1 MSQLQLGVHGVTLV
15 PQETGYGLLVGL
27 GVAFCA
33 VILVAI
39 RIQKAYLSEDSG
51 TSEMFMVANR
61 SVGVGLTASAVFSS
75 WMWINETV
83 FAAAMCY
90 RFGIAVPLWWA
101 TGLCFQIALMAALGV
116 LAKIRVPY
124 AHTSL
129 EIIKMRY
136 GKVGHVVF
144 IVLNLSNNV
153 FGCASMI
160 LTGSQLIYGISGMH
174 FVAATILIP
183 LGVVLYTAVGGL
195 KATFLTD
202 YIHTTVALILIM
214 YFTLSILTH
223 EAVGGLGGL
232 YDKVMATAAENY
244 IPGNFEG
251 SLLTMK
257 SKDAIIWGLI
267 LKFGNLALVVMDTAF
282 WQKSFASEVSATVPG
297 YDLAAVAIFGIP
309 WGLGTVVGLTA
320 RVIHNTPIFPS
331 YPAPFTM
338 AEVNAGLVMPY
349 TVKALIGDQGIV
361 AFFVL
366 LFMALTSTVSSSM
379 IAVSSILSF
388 DVYKNYINPKASDRR
403 LLRVSHLAVVAHA
416 AFITGV
422 SLALNYGGADMTWI
436 GYFRPI
442 MSCPGIVP
450 LALTLC
456 WSGQTTL
463 AAVLSPVLGFLTGLA
478 VWLSTAKALY
488 GTINLTTTE
497 AGLPAL
503 YGACGSFFSPAIY
516 SVLISM
522 YRPYKFDWRE
532 FLRIELADEYRIDP
546 HATPEE
552 SEESSLSDEKK
563 DPTSL
568 SRRLARPE
576 PVHLSIDPPTS
587 TEEPKPSSDS
597 PEHGAASALASN
609 PTTAPSTK
617 TPTAAPA
624 PAPAL
629 PPLDEVQH
637 PFSATTLREL
647 RRWYRI
653 AWLFFA
659 FVVLVTFV
667 AWPMPLYR
675 DYVFTRSF
683 FGGWTAVA
691 IAWQFFSFLAVAVYP
706 LYDGRR
712 EIAKGARGVWGA
724 AWAFFGGLRG
734 RGEGEG

>member
-15 PQETGYGLLVGL
+15 PQSTGYGLLIGL

-39 RIQKAYLSEDSG
+39 KIQKAYLSEDSG

-90 RFGIAVPLWWA
+90 RFGLAVPLWWA

-136 GKVGHVVF
+136 GKIGHVVF

-160 LTGSQLIYGISGMH
+160 LTGSQLIFGISGMH

-183 LGVVLYTAVGGL
+183 LGGGL

-202 YIHTTVALILIM
+202 YLHTTVALILIM

-223 EAVGGLGGL
+223 DAVGGLGGL

-297 YDLAAVAIFGIP
+297 YNLAAIAIFGIP
-309 WGLGTVVGLTA
+309 WGLGTVIGLTA
-320 RVIHNTPIFPS
+320 RAIHNTPIFPS
-331 YPAPFTM
+331 YPEPFTT

-388 DVYKNYINPKASDRR
+388 DVYKNYINPKASDKR
-403 LLRVSHLAVVAHA
+403 LLKVSHLAVVAHA
-416 AFITGV
+416 IFITAV

-442 MSCPGIVP
+442 LSCPGIIP

-456 WSGQTTL
+456 WSGQTRL
-463 AAVLSPVLGFLTGLA
+463 AAILSPVLGFLTGLGI
-478 VWLSTAKALY
+478 WLGTAKALY
-488 GTINLTTTE
+488 GTISLTTTE

-516 SVLISM
+516 SVLISR

-532 FLRIELADEYRIDP
+532 FLRIELADEYQTNP
-546 HATPEE
+546 NVS

-563 DPTSL
+563 DS
-568 SRRLARPE
+568 SRVDERLTLPE
-576 PVHLSIDPPTS
+576 PVHLSIEAPASAEVTARSPQHATS
-587 TEEPKPSSDS
+587 TSTSKTEKSPVLARRGPSSAI
-597 PEHGAASALASN
+597 PI
-609 PTTAPSTK
+609 
-617 TPTAAPA
+617 
-624 PAPAL
+624 
-629 PPLDEVQH
+629 DEIRH
-637 PFSATTLREL
+637 PFSEETLQQL

-653 AWLFFA
+653 AWAFFV
-659 FVVLVTFV
+659 FIVLTTFI

-683 FGGWTAVA
+683 FAGWVTVA
-691 IAWQFFSFLAVAVYP
+691 IAWQFFSFFAVAVYP

-712 EIAKGARGVWGA
+712 EISKGARGVWKA
-724 AWAFFGGLRG
+724 AGELVGRLRG
-734 RGEGEG
+734 